1 MITSTANR
9 QIRNLIQL
17 VKKAKVR
24 NEQRLFVVEGIRM
37 FREAPGDWIRQVYV
51 SERFRNEHASEGLLE
66 QYPYE
71 VLADHVFEAVSDTRT
86 PQGVLCLLQM
96 PEYEPE
102 DILCRPNPHILLLE
116 SIQDP
121 GNLGTMI
128 RTGEGAGISGIIMN
142 RTTVDVFSPKVV
154 RATMGSIFRVPFVIA
169 DDFEE
174 TLRGIRQRG
183 IKLFAAHLE
192 GECSY
197 TEADYTGGCG
207 FLVGNEGSGLSGAA
221 ASQADRRIRIP
232 MEGQVESLNAAIA
245 ATLLM
250 YEAARQRR

>member
-1 MITSTANR
+1 M
-9 QIRNLIQL
+9 
-17 VKKAKVR
+17 KKAKVR

-37 FREAPGDWIRQVYV
+37 FREVPVDWIEQVYV
-51 SERFRNEHASEGLLE
+51 SEHFMREHVSEELLGE
-66 QYPYE
+66 HSFE
-71 VLADHVFEAVSDTRT
+71 VLSDRVFEAAADTRT
-86 PQGVLCLLQM
+86 PQGVLCLVRM
-96 PEYEPE
+96 PEYGLK
-102 DILCRPNPHILLLE
+102 DILRGPHPHILLLE

-154 RATMGSIFRVPFVIA
+154 RATMGSIFRVPFVVV
-169 DDFEE
+169 DDFAGA
-174 TLRGIRQRG
+174 LREIKQKGV
-183 IKLFAAHLE
+183 KLFAAHLE

-197 TEADYTGGCG
+197 TEPDYTGGCG
-207 FLVGNEGSGLSGAA
+207 FLVGNEGSGLSEQAA
-221 ASQADRRIRIP
+221 AQADCRIRIP